1 MVIGVRGSILLLP
14 GRERGEI
21 YVELSETELQGR
33 TTERY

>member
-1 MVIGVRGSILLLP
+1 MVTGVRGSILLLP